1 MNTRSALWCGAVCAV
16 AILFVSGCGKPAP
29 RAGEAT
35 PSPEPTPIPLSEEQQ
50 TALTELATG
59 IDAQLGRRYEDAL
72 VHFEKAQSLD
82 PALRGVTYQRAVTL
96 MNLGREGDSEAE
108 AYKSVAAGEQVAQ
121 AYNLIGTMAA
131 RRQDFPVALWAFG
144 KAQEAE
150 PADPM
155 AFYNASEALRNEGR
169 TTEAIEQL
177 RAAIQRNPGE
187 PLFAMKLRL
196 ARIEAGEGKF
206 LIPEVSEQLKIDPPA
221 GDWLLTAGAISL
233 SNGRYEEAAGVLA
246 RAKDAMQPILFVG
259 ILREDPFFK
268 KFADRPEVRA
278 FYDATISVNPAP
290 APSPSAP

>member
-1 MNTRSALWCGAVCAV
+1 MS
-16 AILFVSGCGKPAP
+16 
-29 RAGEAT
+29 EA
-35 PSPEPTPIPLSEEQQ
+35 QQ
-50 TALTELATG
+50 TARTELAQG
-59 IDAQLGRRYEDAL
+59 IDAQLGRRYENAL

-82 PALRGVTYQRAVTL
+82 PSLRGVTYQRAVTF
-96 MNLGREGDSEAE
+96 MNLGREKDSETE
-108 AYKSVAAGEQVAQ
+108 AYKSIAAGEQVAQ

-169 TTEAIEQL
+169 TAEAIEQL

-196 ARIEAGEGKF
+196 ARVEAGEGSL

-233 SNGRYEEAAGVLA
+233 ANGRYDEAAGVLA

-268 KFADRPEVRA
+268 KFADRPELQA
-278 FYDATISVNPAP
+278 FYDATISVKAVPAATP
-290 APSPSAP
+290 